1 MKDVLGEAVMLDA
14 WLQRRLPLG
23 LTSPA
28 QCCSVAG
35 RRAAGHQ
42 PTFAGSS
49 HALPASPQVS
59 RFYQRAI
66 EALATKSHTR
76 VLVFGCAKK
85 KIYVRATSTH
95 SCAIP
100 MSISCIG

>member
-14 WLQRRLPLG
+14 WLQRRPPPHLPSAAQWQAAGLQGTSPPLQAPATPCQLLHRSAG
-23 LTSPA
+23 LT
-28 QCCSVAG
+28 
-35 RRAAGHQ
+35 
-42 PTFAGSS
+42 
-49 HALPASPQVS
+49 
-59 RFYQRAI
+59 YQRGI

-95 SCAIP
+95 SCAIL